1 MHEEFIID
9 GVKIEVIGVAN
20 LDREEVRRYIDFV
33 IMRVYHPLKA
43 LTIIANPDGSVDLNY
58 ELRGPKFERIR
69 RITGYLTGSIDSWN
83 NSKRAEERDRV
94 KHGMDGVDSEEK
106 NIYREQFA
114 SEAKGD
120 GLIMPM

>member
-1 MHEEFIID
+1 MHEEFMID
-9 GVKIEVIGVAN
+9 GVKIEVFGVAN
-20 LDREEVRRYIDFV
+20 FDREEAQRYIDYT
-33 IMRVYHPLKA
+33 RDHTDRPLLA
-43 LTIIANPDGSVDLNY
+43 LTITAEPDGRLQVDY

-69 RITGYLTGSIDSWN
+69 RITGYLTGTLDSWN

-94 KHGMDGVDSEEK
+94 KHGLDGVDFEEK

-120 GLIMPM
+120 GLIIPR

>member
-1 MHEEFIID
+1 MQ
-9 GVKIEVIGVAN
+9 
-20 LDREEVRRYIDFV
+20 
-33 IMRVYHPLKA
+33 
-43 LTIIANPDGSVDLNY
+43 VDY

-69 RITGYLTGSIDSWN
+69 RITGYLTGTLDSWN

-94 KHGMDGVDSEEK
+94 KHGLDGVDFEEK

-120 GLIMPM
+120 GLIIPR